1 MSLELPLPAGVTT
14 RPASM
19 NDVDAVT
26 WLIEACE
33 VEDDGD
39 VEIDRSDITSA
50 WSRPSFRPER
60 DACIVT
66 KDDRPVAWAEV
77 FQGRRAEADVHPEH
91 RGRGIGRA
99 LLRWTEAAA
108 RDAGGSL
115 VGQSVTDANT
125 GAAELFRTNGY
136 EPLWTSRIL
145 QISLAVAPEPAVLPA
160 GVELR
165 PFDPERDGPATFRVI
180 EGAFSEVLDPEP
192 SRFED
197 WTARLTGHA
206 AFSPPLSRLAWQDG
220 RIVGAAMVLD
230 YGRENE
236 GWVQQL
242 AVEARHRRR
251 GIARALLTDVFRT
264 FHEQGA
270 GACGLS
276 TDSRTGALGLYEKV
290 GMRVRRSYT
299 HWAKELT

>member
-1 MSLELPLPAGVTT
+1 MDYRLTLPAGVTA

-19 NDVDAVT
+19 DDVEAVT
-26 WLIEACE
+26 SLIEACE
-33 VEDDGD
+33 AAEDRE
-39 VEIDRSDITSA
+39 VEIDRSDVVSA

-60 DACIVT
+60 DARIVM
-66 KDDRPVAWAEV
+66 KSGRPVAWAEV
-77 FQGRRAEADVHPEH
+77 FEGRRAEADVHPEH

-99 LLRWTEAAA
+99 LLEWTEAAA

-115 VGQSVTDANT
+115 VGQSVTDANA
-125 GAAELFRTNGY
+125 GAAELFRARGY
-136 EPLWTSRIL
+136 GPLWISWIL
-145 QISLAVAPEPAVLPA
+145 QIPLTVAAEPDDPPE
-160 GVELR
+160 GVHVR
-165 PFDPERDGPATFRVI
+165 PYDPLRDGPAAFRVI
-180 EGAFSEVLDPEP
+180 EDAFSEWPDRDP

-197 WTARLTGHA
+197 WASGLEGHA
-206 AFSPPLSRLAWQDG
+206 AFSPSLSRLAWEDG
-220 RIVGAAMVLD
+220 RIVGAALVLD
-230 YGRENE
+230 YGPDNE

-242 AVEARHRRR
+242 AVEARHRHR

-264 FHEQGA
+264 FHERGA
-270 GACGLS
+270 SACGLS

>member
-1 MSLELPLPAGVTT
+1 MSLGLRLPAGVTT

-19 NDVDAVT
+19 DDIDAVT
-26 WLIEACE
+26 RLIEACE
-33 VEDDGD
+33 VAEDGE
-39 VEIDRSDITSA
+39 VEIDRSDVVSS

-60 DACIVT
+60 DARIVAEG
-66 KDDRPVAWAEV
+66 DRLLAWAEV
-77 FQGRRAEADVHPEH
+77 FQGRRAEADVHPAH
-91 RGRGIGRA
+91 RGRGIGSA
-99 LLRWTEAAA
+99 LLGWTEAAA

-125 GAAELFRTNGY
+125 GAMELFRANGY
-136 EPLWTSRIL
+136 EPLWTSWIL
-145 QISLAVAPEPAVLPA
+145 QIPLTVAPEPAVLPE

-165 PFDPERDGPATFRVI
+165 PFHPERDGPAAFRVI
-180 EGAFSEVLDPEP
+180 DGAFSEVPDPEP
-192 SRFED
+192 TRFED
-197 WTARLTGHA
+197 WAAKLTGHA

-220 RIVGAAMVLD
+220 RIVGAGMVLD
-230 YGRENE
+230 YGPENE

-242 AVEARHRRR
+242 AVDARHRNR
-251 GIARALLTDVFRT
+251 GIARALLTDVFRA
-264 FHEQGA
+264 FHERGA
-270 GACGLS
+270 SACGLS